1 MKRSFSIPRR
11 TALGVLAGAAIAPRT
26 AWAADDIVVGATVPI
41 TGPLAGSG
49 LQYYDALQMAQDDI
63 NAAGGING
71 RKFRIVFEDT
81 QASNSVAVNAFIKI
95 VQQDDPC
102 FVFLSSYTIQNL
114 AVEQAV
120 RKAEVPTV
128 YAGGAV
134 AVSDKHNPWMFRIR
148 PPDSVTG
155 AAIGSALIDRL
166 KAKDVGI
173 LFVQDDYGTA
183 SANAVEATLA
193 KAGIKVIARE
203 SYNAR
208 DNDFSPQLLSL
219 KNKGAQAMVAFC
231 YVRDGA
237 LVATQ
242 RRTLGITIPMIGS
255 TSFVVPSLL
264 DLVTPADMD
273 GVYSM
278 IDAVLGKARSPASAE
293 YMTKFNDRFKMRAD
307 PFGSCYYDAAMIL
320 ADALRKVGPDKVKIR
335 DYFANVKDYKGV
347 TRDFTTDSLNDMAHS
362 IALVDFVPG
371 TKEFQLV
378 QYYPSQ
384 S

>member
-1 MKRSFSIPRR
+1 MNAITRR
-11 TALGVLAGAAIAPRT
+11 TALGAMAGAALTPRA

-71 RKFRIVFEDT
+71 RQFRIVFEDT

-128 YAGGAV
+128 YAGGAI
-134 AVSDKHNPWMFRIR
+134 AVSDKHNPFMFRIR

-155 AAIGSALIDRL
+155 AAVGSALVDKL

-183 SANAVEATLA
+183 SANAVEATIT
-193 KAGIKVIARE
+193 KAGARVVARE

-219 KNKGAQAMVAFC
+219 KNKGCQAMVAFS

-242 RRTLGITIPMIGS
+242 RRTLGITTPMIGS

-264 DLVTPADMD
+264 DLVTPADVE
-273 GVYSM
+273 GIYSM
-278 IDAVLGKARSPASAE
+278 IDAVLGASRSPASAD
-293 YMTKFNDRFKMRAD
+293 YMTRFNNRFKMRAD

-320 ADALRKVGPDKVKIR
+320 ADALRKVGPDKAKIR

-347 TRDFTTDSLNDMAHS
+347 TRDFTTDSLNDMAHTT
-362 IALVDFVPG
+362 ALVDFIPG
-371 TKEFQLV
+371 TKEFRLV
-378 QYYPSQ
+378 ANYPAQ
-384 S
+384 T